1 MNHGLNKEKKHMGR
15 AINMENDIDSL
26 KHKVKTIEEAL
37 EEVLVV
43 IEDIMDSV
51 DNKEKK
57 NVKKKT
63 DNKRNSKSSKQSDSG
78 DSKSTEKND

>member
-1 MNHGLNKEKKHMGR
+1 MNHGLNKEKKHMGIR
-15 AINMENDIDSL
+15 INMENDIDSL

-63 DNKRNSKSSKQSDSG
+63 DTRTGPAGRGKKG
-78 DSKSTEKND
+78 D